1 MDESDVHGAVARMA
15 REIVDFNDG
24 TDDLVLMGIQR
35 RGTQIAALLVS
46 EIERTEGVSLE
57 AGFVDITLYR
67 DDLMVVGPRPIVG

>member
-15 REIVDFNDG
+15 REIVEFNEG
-24 TDDLVLMGIQR
+24 TDGLVLMGIQR

-57 AGFVDITLYR
+57 SGFVDITLDR
-67 DDLMVVGPRPIVG
+67 KSVV